1 MHPEREIETEIV
13 LGFESSP
20 RDPLRRRRSETV
32 WFRFQLGTS
41 QQAMV
46 NLSGVEL

>member
-32 WFRFQLGTS
+32 WFS
-41 QQAMV
+41 
-46 NLSGVEL
+46 LSEKDTAASIFFNIIIAQ

>member
-32 WFRFQLGTS
+32 WFRFQLW
-41 QQAMV
+41 QIQ
-46 NLSGVEL
+46 LF